1 MRISDLLY
9 ETWSALMANKGRT
22 MLTILGIVIGISA
35 VIAMTSLIDG
45 VKNSLV
51 SQLGLDQSR
60 VVYIYYWNG
69 SETRA
74 EDLTTIQEGVEGY
87 EFITG
92 MQSGYG
98 KASTDVKQADTSVM
112 GVSKG
117 FFSALGM
124 KLTDGRM
131 LTDAELN
138 SDAMVV
144 VIDSSLARSLFG
156 EDVSPVGEQIE
167 IGNDRYS
174 VIGVVEASSMFASQ
188 GTVYM
193 PWQTCSIRVTGS
205 TSFDQIVGY
214 ALEGEDME
222 SLVQRTES
230 FIRQRFNIA
239 EEDDTEGQGY
249 VYVQSIA
256 SIQEELNT
264 TLLSFQMLMTAVAGI
279 SLLVGGIG
287 IMNMMLTNVTE
298 RIREIGLR
306 KALGAHRSDITAQFL
321 MESVAICLVGGIIGF
336 LLGVAAAWVLA
347 AASAGALGGMVSVN
361 GESAAVTPYV
371 SGTTVLTAIGI
382 CAGIGVLFG
391 FWPAYRAAKLDP
403 VESLRHQ

>member
-9 ETWSALMANKGRT
+9 ETWSALMSNKGRT
-22 MLTILGIVIGISA
+22 LLTILGIVIGISA

-69 SETRA
+69 SETSA
-74 EDLTTIQEGVEGY
+74 EDLTTIEEGVDGY

-98 KASTDVKQADTSVM
+98 KASTGVKQADTSIM

-117 FFSALGM
+117 FFSALG
-124 KLTDGRM
+124 LNLVEGRM
-131 LTDAELN
+131 LSDKELN
-138 SDAMVV
+138 SDAMLV
-144 VIDSSLARSLFG
+144 VIDSALARSLFG
-156 EDVSPVGEQIE
+156 EDTNPVGEQIE
-167 IGNDRYS
+167 IGNDQYS
-174 VIGVVEASSMFASQ
+174 IIGVVEASSMFTSQ
-188 GTVYM
+188 GTAYM
-193 PWQTCSIRVTGS
+193 PWQTCSIRITGS
-205 TSFDQIVGY
+205 TSFDTIVGY
-214 ALEGEDME
+214 ANEGEDME
-222 SLVQRTES
+222 SLVARTES
-230 FIRQRFNIA
+230 FIRQRFQITD
-239 EEDDTEGQGY
+239 EDQEGGFGY

-256 SIQEELNT
+256 SIQEELSAM
-264 TLLSFQMLMTAVAGI
+264 LMSFQLMMTAVASI

-321 MESVAICLVGGIIGF
+321 TESVAICLVGGLIGF
-336 LLGVAAAWVLA
+336 LLGYGAAWVLA
-347 AASAGALGGMVSVN
+347 LASSGAMGDLLL
-361 GESAAVTPYV
+361 GESMTITPAI
-371 SGTTVLTAIGI
+371 SPSTVLLAIGI
-382 CAGIGVLFG
+382 CAGIGIVFG

-403 VESLRHQ
+403 VESLRYQ

>member
-9 ETWSALMANKGRT
+9 ETWSSLTANKGRT
-22 MLTILGIVIGISA
+22 LLTVLGIVIGISA

-69 SETRA
+69 SQTSA
-74 EDLTTIQEGVEGY
+74 EDLNTIENNVDGY

-92 MQSGYG
+92 MQNGYG
-98 KASTDVKQADTSVM
+98 KASTGIKEADTSIM

-117 FFSALGM
+117 FFSALGL
-124 KLTDGRM
+124 KLIDGRM
-131 LTDAELN
+131 LSDKELN
-138 SDAMVV
+138 SDAMAVV
-144 VIDSSLARSLFG
+144 VDSSLARSLFG
-156 EDVSPVGEQIE
+156 EDESPVGQQIE
-167 IGNDRYS
+167 IGNDEYS
-174 VIGVVEASSMFASQ
+174 IVGVVEASSMFASR

-193 PWQTCSIRVTGS
+193 PWQTCSTRVTGS

-222 SLVQRTES
+222 DLVQRTEG
-230 FIRQRFNIA
+230 FIREQFNIP
-239 EEDDTEGQGY
+239 EEDGDGGEGY
-249 VYVQSIA
+249 VFVQSIA

-336 LLGVAAAWVLA
+336 LVGIAAAWALA
-347 AASAGALGGMVSVN
+347 AASSGALGGMVSID
-361 GESAAVTPYV
+361 GESAAITPFV
-371 SGTTVLTAIGI
+371 SPSTVLMAIGI
-382 CAGIGVLFG
+382 CAGIGILFG

-403 VESLRHQ
+403 VESLRYQ

>member
-9 ETWSALMANKGRT
+9 ETWSSLTANKGRT
-22 MLTILGIVIGISA
+22 LLTVLGIVIGISA

-69 SETRA
+69 SQTSA
-74 EDLTTIQEGVEGY
+74 EDLNTIENNVDGY

-92 MQSGYG
+92 MQNGYG
-98 KASTDVKQADTSVM
+98 KASTGIKEADTSIM

-117 FFSALGM
+117 FFSALGL
-124 KLTDGRM
+124 KLIDGRM
-131 LTDAELN
+131 LSDKELN
-138 SDAMVV
+138 SDAMAVV
-144 VIDSSLARSLFG
+144 VDSSLARSLFG
-156 EDVSPVGEQIE
+156 EDESPVGQQIE
-167 IGNDRYS
+167 IGNDEYS
-174 VIGVVEASSMFASQ
+174 IVGVVEASSMFASR

-193 PWQTCSIRVTGS
+193 PWQTCSTRVTGS

-222 SLVQRTES
+222 DLVQRTEG
-230 FIRQRFNIA
+230 FIREQFNIP
-239 EEDDTEGQGY
+239 EEDGDGGEGY
-249 VYVQSIA
+249 VFVQSIA

-336 LLGVAAAWVLA
+336 LVGIAAAWALA
-347 AASAGALGGMVSVN
+347 AASSGALGGMVSID
-361 GESAAVTPYV
+361 GESAAITPFV
-371 SGTTVLTAIGI
+371 SPSTVLMAIGI
-382 CAGIGVLFG
+382 CAGIGILFG
-391 FWPAYRAAKLDP
+391 FWPAYRAAKLNP
-403 VESLRHQ
+403 VESLRYQ

>member
-9 ETWSALMANKGRT
+9 ETWSALLANKGRT
-22 MLTILGIVIGISA
+22 LLTILGIVIGISA

-69 SETRA
+69 SQTSA
-74 EDLTTIQEGVEGY
+74 EDLSIIENNVDGY

-92 MQSGYG
+92 LQSGYG
-98 KASTDVKQADTSVM
+98 KASTGIKEEDTSIM

-124 KLTDGRM
+124 KLVDGRM
-131 LTDAELN
+131 LSDKELN
-138 SDAMVV
+138 SDSMVV
-144 VIDSSLARSLFG
+144 VIDSSLSRSLFG
-156 EDVSPVGEQIE
+156 EDESPVGKRIE
-167 IGNDRYS
+167 IGNDEYAI
-174 VIGVVEASSMFASQ
+174 VGVVEASSMFASR

-193 PWQTCSIRVTGS
+193 SWQTCSTRVTGS
-205 TSFDQIVGY
+205 TSFDQIIGY
-214 ALEGEDME
+214 AFEGEDME
-222 SLVQRTES
+222 DLVQRTEG
-230 FIRQRFNIA
+230 FIRHQFNIP
-239 EEDDTEGQGY
+239 EEDGEGEGY

-264 TLLSFQMLMTAVAGI
+264 TLLSFQLLMTAVAGI

-306 KALGAHRSDITAQFL
+306 KALGAHNSDITLQFL
-321 MESVAICLVGGIIGF
+321 VESVGLCLTGGIIGF
-336 LLGVAAAWVLA
+336 FVGY
-347 AASAGALGGMVSVN
+347 AGAYALASFSSGFMGEAIVGSSMNITPSISV
-361 GESAAVTPYV
+361 G
-371 SGTTVLTAIGI
+371 TVLLAIGI
-382 CAGIGVLFG
+382 CAAIGIIFG
-391 FWPAYRAAKLDP
+391 FWPARRAAKLDP
-403 VESLRHQ
+403 VESLRYQ

>member
-9 ETWSALMANKGRT
+9 ETWSALMSNKGRT
-22 MLTILGIVIGISA
+22 LLTILGIVIGISA

-69 SETRA
+69 SETSA
-74 EDLTTIQEGVEGY
+74 EDLTTIEEGVDGY

-98 KASTDVKQADTSVM
+98 KASTGVKQADTSIM

-117 FFSALGM
+117 FFSALG
-124 KLTDGRM
+124 LNLVEGRM
-131 LTDAELN
+131 LSDKELN
-138 SDAMVV
+138 SDAMLV
-144 VIDSSLARSLFG
+144 VIDSALARSLFG
-156 EDVSPVGEQIE
+156 EDTNPVGEQIE
-167 IGNDRYS
+167 IGNDQYS
-174 VIGVVEASSMFASQ
+174 IIGVVEASSMFTSQ
-188 GTVYM
+188 GTAYM
-193 PWQTCSIRVTGS
+193 PWQTCSIRITGS
-205 TSFDQIVGY
+205 TSFDTIVGY
-214 ALEGEDME
+214 ANEGEDME
-222 SLVQRTES
+222 SLVARTES
-230 FIRQRFNIA
+230 FIRQRFQITD
-239 EEDDTEGQGY
+239 EDQEGGFGY

-256 SIQEELNT
+256 SIQEELSAM
-264 TLLSFQMLMTAVAGI
+264 LMSFQLMMTAVASI

-321 MESVAICLVGGIIGF
+321 TESVAICLVGGLIGF
-336 LLGVAAAWVLA
+336 LLGYGAAWVLA
-347 AASAGALGGMVSVN
+347 LASSGAMGDLLLG
-361 GESAAVTPYV
+361 ER
-371 SGTTVLTAIGI
+371 
-382 CAGIGVLFG
+382 C
-391 FWPAYRAAKLDP
+391 
-403 VESLRHQ
+403 SLR